1 MAAAAVAAPVP
12 ALPLQAGA
20 LPGSNGAMRGHAPK
34 IFNGQYKNVAKFMHK
49 FRLWKICNVHNEA
62 MINPFQ
68 RVALMLSYM
77 KGPKVDDWVL
87 QQGNR
92 LSHHVQGNTLV
103 VSSLALTHLNM
114 DEILWVEFVVE
125 FT

>member
-1 MAAAAVAAPVP
+1 
-12 ALPLQAGA
+12 
-20 LPGSNGAMRGHAPK
+20 MRGHTPE
-34 IFNGQYKNVAKFMHK
+34 IFDGQCKNAAEFMHK
-49 FRLWKICNVHNEA
+49 FGLWKICNVCNEV

-68 RVALMLSYM
+68 RVALALSYI

-87 QQGNR
+87 QQGDR
-92 LSHHVQGNTLV
+92 LSHCVQGNMLV
-103 VSSLALTHLNM
+103 MPPLPLTHLDT